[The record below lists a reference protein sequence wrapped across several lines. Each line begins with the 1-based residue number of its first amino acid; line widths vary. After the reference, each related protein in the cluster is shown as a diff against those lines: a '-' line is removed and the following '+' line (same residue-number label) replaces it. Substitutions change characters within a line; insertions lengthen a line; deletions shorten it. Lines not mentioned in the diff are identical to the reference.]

1 MHWQCNAKVLVNN
14 GTHLLLHVCALV
26 GHVATVLGPVSK
38 ACVHESHI
46 ANLQA
51 LPNPLQDTIQSS
63 TTTEKIADL
72 PQHLVELISG
82 ICPILSLECLPHQGR
97 LQK

>member
-1 MHWQCNAKVLVNN
+1 MHWQCNAKVLVKY
-14 GTHLLLHVCALV
+14 GTHLLLQVCALV
-26 GHVATVLGPVSK
+26 GHVAAVLGPVSK

-51 LPNPLQDTIQSS
+51 LPNPLQNTIQSS
-63 TTTEKIADL
+63 TTTKKMHDL

-82 ICPILSLECLPHQGR
+82 ICPILSLQCLPHQGR
-97 LQK
+97 LHK